1 MIWFSASR
9 TLIILPNSVG
19 LPGFPLRMI
28 SVVCSNRL
36 TILPSDLVMPLMIRA
51 RVWLTT
57 CFTRGSIVS
66 ISFFMPSDLDDFGG
80 VFKQT
85 DDLALRLGD
94 AFDDPGARLAHHLF
108 HAGKHRVDFFF
119 HAFQGGLLQH
129 VRGTLDSLHDLLR
142 EAFGLSHHLSGR
154 AQQFAIALLQLLL
167 YLRSTP
173 AAGPSDLD

>member
-1 MIWFSASR
+1 MSKDRDGKHNWMETAAHSGSGPVVWFFFQAEDGIRDYKVTGGSDVCSSDLATMIWFSASW

-66 ISFFMPSDLDDFGG
+66 ISFFMPSRAACCN
-80 VFKQT
+80 T
-85 DDLALRLGD
+85 SEERLT
-94 AFDDPGARLAHHLF
+94 PCTISCEKRLA
-108 HAGKHRVDFFF
+108 
-119 HAFQGGLLQH
+119 
-129 VRGTLDSLHDLLR
+129 
-142 EAFGLSHHLSGR
+142 
-154 AQQFAIALLQLLL
+154 
-167 YLRSTP
+167 
-173 AAGPSDLD
+173 

>member
-1 MIWFSASR
+1 MIWFSASW
-9 TLIILPNSVG
+9 TLIILANSVG
-19 LPGFPLRMI
+19 LPGFTLRVL

-51 RVWLTT
+51 RV
-57 CFTRGSIVS
+57 S
-66 ISFFMPSDLDDFGG
+66 
-80 VFKQT
+80 
-85 DDLALRLGD
+85 
-94 AFDDPGARLAHHLF
+94 HHLF

>member
-1 MIWFSASR
+1 MIWFSASW

-19 LPGFPLRMI
+19 LPGFPSRMI

-66 ISFFMPSDLDDFGG
+66 ISFF
-80 VFKQT
+80 
-85 DDLALRLGD
+85 
-94 AFDDPGARLAHHLF
+94 
-108 HAGKHRVDFFF
+108 

-154 AQQFAIALLQLLL
+154 AQQFAIAC
-167 YLRSTP
+167 SSFFCTC
-173 AAGPSDLD
+173 GPRPQIGRAHV